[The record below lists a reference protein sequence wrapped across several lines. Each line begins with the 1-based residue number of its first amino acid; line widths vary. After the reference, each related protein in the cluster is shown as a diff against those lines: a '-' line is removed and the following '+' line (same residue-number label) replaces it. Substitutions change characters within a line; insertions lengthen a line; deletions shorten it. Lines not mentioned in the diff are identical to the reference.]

1 MDTPPAVRPH
11 HFLYGGGVRNC
22 LNKRGSMYL
31 FSTCIH
37 HKKALCVL
45 TRGKLMQMTE
55 LGAVTGIKFPRQS
68 KQPAYH
74 LQLLH
79 TGQI

>member
-1 MDTPPAVRPH
+1 
-11 HFLYGGGVRNC
+11 
-22 LNKRGSMYL
+22 
-31 FSTCIH
+31 
-37 HKKALCVL
+37 
-45 TRGKLMQMTE
+45 MQMTE